1 MDSELFYGFLNK
13 LFIPQTQNIKGPK
26 LLVLGG
32 HGSHLSIG
40 SIHLCRRSNIH
51 MYCLPP
57 HTTHVFQPLDVVIF
71 HPLKAHFNQIAQ
83 NLKFATFGWKEP
95 MNCCKINFTKL
106 FKPPWESMTVTLI
119 KTGFRK
125 CGIFPL
131 DRSAIDT
138 SRISGHSS
146 NPPPPPTSS
155 NPPPPPPPPTSSNP
169 PPPLTSSNP
178 PLPPTSSNPP
188 LPPTSSNP
196 PLPPSSNPN
205 QTSTTSLIGDTS
217 QEVSNATSLIGDTS
231 QEVSNTTSLIGDTSQ
246 EVNNA
251 CTSTPEHSVSS
262 NLLVLSGIVPASLME
277 SFIFPDINIKG
288 KKPPRVN
295 TKACLITTNE
305 YMQDYNNKFKN

>member
-1 MDSELFYGFLNK
+1 MDAELFYGFLNK

-32 HGSHLSIG
+32 HGSHLSVG

-71 HPLKAHFNQIAQ
+71 HPLKAHFNRITQ

-95 MNCCKINFTKL
+95 MNCCKTNFTKL
-106 FKPPWESMTVTLI
+106 FKQPWESITVTLI

-155 NPPPPPPPPTSSNP
+155 NPPPPPPTSSNP
-169 PPPLTSSNP
+169 PPPLTSSK
-178 PLPPTSSNPP
+178 PP

-217 QEVSNATSLIGDTS
+217 K
-231 QEVSNTTSLIGDTSQ
+231 EVSNTTSLIGDTSQ

-277 SFIFPDINIKG
+277 SFIKGKVNIKG